1 MKTLYGSETKI
12 DSARRRTLEV
22 IHLPYFNILSIDD
35 NLRSKQI
42 LRRGTI
48 EKIVLCL
55 LHDVVSIDKEKEIPV
70 TLLIEIQHRGRHDER
85 FARACCHVE

>member
-1 MKTLYGSETKI
+1 MKALYGSETKI
-12 DSARRRTLEV
+12 DTVRRRTLEV
-22 IHLPYFNILSIDD
+22 LHLPYFHILSIDD

-55 LHDVVSIDKEKEIPV
+55 LHYVVSIYKEKEIPV
-70 TLLIEIQHRGRHDER
+70 ALFIEIQHRGCHDKR
-85 FARACCHVE
+85 LA